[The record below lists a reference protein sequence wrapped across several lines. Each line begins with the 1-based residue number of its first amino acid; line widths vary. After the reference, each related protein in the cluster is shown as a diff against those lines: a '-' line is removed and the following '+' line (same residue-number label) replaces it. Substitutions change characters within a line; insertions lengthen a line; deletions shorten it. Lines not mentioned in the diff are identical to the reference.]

1 MHCMWGT
8 KMEAQ
13 ISNLLLMRAK
23 LQNEAP
29 VSVSEISSAI
39 RLAKLNDYQKI
50 ILTSN
55 AETLDFYGYFYLNTP
70 DVVSPVN
77 PDTFLGELA
86 SRFTEVEI
94 SRLVIQ
100 DAIEGYSKDLSPINR
115 YVVEMDPES
124 GWQEELFSWYDR
136 EHLPGLASVPGC
148 IAATRCINLDHS
160 PFSIAFYDL
169 TSPEVLGCEPWLK
182 IRYTTWSDRV
192 RPHFTNVKRTMLN
205 LI

>member
-1 MHCMWGT
+1 
-8 KMEAQ
+8 METQ
-13 ISNLLLMRAK
+13 ITNLVVIRAK
-23 LQNEAP
+23 LKSGATE
-29 VSVSEISSAI
+29 SIKEISSAI
-39 RLAKLNDYQKI
+39 RLAKQKDYQKI

-70 DVVSPVN
+70 AVVGPINS
-77 PDTFLGELA
+77 DAFLGELA
-86 SRFTEVEI
+86 SQFTEVEI

-100 DAIEGYSKDLSPINR
+100 DSIEGYSKELLPVNR

-124 GWQEELFSWYDR
+124 GWQEELFSWYDQ
-136 EHLPGLASVPGC
+136 EHLPGLASVPGS

-182 IRYTTWSDRV
+182 VRNTAWSDRV
-192 RPHFTNVKRTMLN
+192 RPHFTNVKRTMLH

>member
-1 MHCMWGT
+1 
-8 KMEAQ
+8 METQ
-13 ISNLLLMRAK
+13 ITNLVVIRAK
-23 LQNEAP
+23 LKSGATE
-29 VSVSEISSAI
+29 SIKEISSAI
-39 RLAKLNDYQKI
+39 RLAKQKDYQKI

-70 DVVSPVN
+70 AVVSPIN
-77 PDTFLGELA
+77 SDAFLGDLA
-86 SRFTEVEI
+86 SQFTEVEI

-100 DAIEGYSKDLSPINR
+100 DSIEGYSKELLPVNR

-124 GWQEELFSWYDR
+124 GWQEELFSWYDQ
-136 EHLPGLASVPGC
+136 EHLPGLASVPGS

-182 IRYTTWSDRV
+182 VRNTAWSDRV
-192 RPHFTNVKRTMLN
+192 RPHFTNVKRTMLH

>member
-1 MHCMWGT
+1 
-8 KMEAQ
+8 METQ
-13 ISNLLLMRAK
+13 ITNLVVIRAK
-23 LQNEAP
+23 LKSGATE
-29 VSVSEISSAI
+29 SIKEISSAI
-39 RLAKLNDYQKI
+39 RLAKQKDYQKI

-70 DVVSPVN
+70 AVVSPIN
-77 PDTFLGELA
+77 SDAFLGELA
-86 SRFTEVEI
+86 SQFTEVEI

-100 DAIEGYSKDLSPINR
+100 DSIEGYSKELLPVNR

-124 GWQEELFSWYDR
+124 GWQEELFSWYDQ
-136 EHLPGLASVPGC
+136 EHLPGLASVPGS

-169 TSPEVLGCEPWLK
+169 TSPEILGCEPWLK
-182 IRYTTWSDRV
+182 VRNTAWSDRV
-192 RPHFTNVKRTMLN
+192 RPHFTNVKRTMLH